1 MAPAQVPGNVAAEGE
16 GSAEGVTMPLSEE
29 EQRILHEMEQ
39 KLAADDPKF
48 AGRGPSFLTVRE
60 VARAAKWPALFF
72 VVGFVTLVLS
82 FRSSLILA
90 TAGFV
95 MMLLAALYFERS
107 LRQLD
112 GSPIRGVPR
121 SISGR
126 TLGEDLTD
134 LRHRFREHFRHR
146 R

>member
-1 MAPAQVPGNVAAEGE
+1 
-16 GSAEGVTMPLSEE
+16 VTVPLSEE

-48 AGRGPSFLTVRE
+48 AGRGPSFLSVRD
-60 VARAAKWPALFF
+60 VAQAAKWPTLFF
-72 VVGFVTLVLS
+72 IAGFVTLVLS
-82 FRSSLILA
+82 FRTSLILA

-95 MMLLAALYFERS
+95 VMLLAALYFERR

-126 TLGEDLTD
+126 TLGEDLSD
-134 LRHRFREHFRHR
+134 LQRRIRSHFKHDR
-146 R
+146 

>member
-1 MAPAQVPGNVAAEGE
+1 VRV
-16 GSAEGVTMPLSEE
+16 PLSED

-39 KLAADDPKF
+39 KLAAEDPKF
-48 AGRGPSFLTVRE
+48 AGRGPSFLSVRD

-72 VVGFVTLVLS
+72 VAGFVTLVLS
-82 FRSSLILA
+82 FRTSLILA
-90 TAGFV
+90 IAGFV
-95 MMLLAALYFERS
+95 VMLLAALYFERS

-126 TLGEDLTD
+126 TLGEDLSD
-134 LRHRFREHFRHR
+134 LQRRIRSHFKHDR
-146 R
+146 